1 MKRRWLPKHVSTFRD
16 RHGKAHYRYRRT
28 GFVTYYFKNE
38 PGTDAFLAELR
49 ACNEGVSAPAIEAG
63 ANRAAV
69 GTFDDL
75 LSRYYRSPDFLDPG
89 ERTRVVYRGTLE
101 RWRSRTR
108 KGRRYGEIMV
118 RELQPRH
125 VEAMLAELLP
135 HRTSANMLRKRLSA
149 LMKFAMR
156 IGMAGSNPVIVT
168 RPFKISGGGFHSWSE
183 EEIAAYERRHAIGT
197 VARLAFDL
205 MIWTGQRGGDARKMG
220 PASVRDT
227 RLELTQEKTKVFV
240 SLPIM
245 PGLAESILA
254 TPTVGAFF
262 VVTEFGK
269 QFSVKGFGNKFRQ
282 WCDESGLPNCS
293 AHGLRK
299 AAARRFAEAGCSNQ
313 EIKAWTGHT
322 TDSEVARYTAAA
334 DQRTLSD
341 TAADKLLANLA
352 ERLAKDAAKALKS
365 GENK

>member
-1 MKRRWLPKHVSTFRD
+1 
-16 RHGKAHYRYRRT
+16 
-28 GFVTYYFKNE
+28 
-38 PGTDAFLAELR
+38 
-49 ACNEGVSAPAIEAG
+49 
-63 ANRAAV
+63 
-69 GTFDDL
+69 
-75 LSRYYRSPDFLDPG
+75 
-89 ERTRVVYRGTLE
+89 
-101 RWRSRTR
+101 
-108 KGRRYGEIMV
+108 
-118 RELQPRH
+118 
-125 VEAMLAELLP
+125 
-135 HRTSANMLRKRLSA
+135 
-149 LMKFAMR
+149 
-156 IGMAGSNPVIVT
+156 
-168 RPFKISGGGFHSWSE
+168 
-183 EEIAAYERRHAIGT
+183 
-197 VARLAFDL
+197 
-205 MIWTGQRGGDARKMG
+205 MG
-220 PASVRDT
+220 PGSVRDT

-254 TPTVGAFF
+254 TPTAGPIF

-282 WCDESGLPNCS
+282 WCDEAGLPNCS

-341 TAADKLLANLA
+341 TAATKLLANLA